1 MMTSN
6 IIDQI
11 ALALFASD
19 GMKVAARGVD
29 LKTSWD
35 MAPEKHTAYRERAI
49 VFLKV
54 FGEQMSGLAD
64 NEISSLDEQKRR

>member
-1 MMTSN
+1 MTSN
-6 IIDQI
+6 IIDQT

-19 GMKVAARGVD
+19 GMKVATPGVD
-29 LKTSWD
+29 LKSSWD
-35 MAPEKHTAYRERAI
+35 LAPEKHTAYRERAL

-64 NEISSLDEQKRR
+64 KEISNLDKQEPDR

>member
-1 MMTSN
+1 MTSN

-19 GMKVAARGVD
+19 GMKVAAPGVD

-35 MAPEKHTAYRERAI
+35 MAPDKHAAYRERAI

-64 NEISSLDEQKRR
+64 TEISNLEQQERQ